1 MGLKGPGKRKSPDT
15 DIDLSVAAKKSRSK
29 LVPSSVP
36 RPLNPTPTS
45 SPSSSEDEVKIQF
58 VDSARAVKSEPGLP
72 KTARVERDS
81 MYEEVIRGW
90 LATVKRR
97 CKECSFHACSTA
109 RPRPHDS
116 DHVIVFEDTRSG
128 IADERCKSLP
138 RETALLL
145 SDLLSLGV
153 FSVWMCDPV
162 TFRNDIK
169 GTFEAIYHF
178 LAVHCELEGLR
189 RPDLY
194 NVYHHY
200 ASKRGPTVYNRY
212 K

>member
-1 MGLKGPGKRKSPDT
+1 MQQ
-15 DIDLSVAAKKSRSK
+15 K
-29 LVPSSVP
+29 L
-36 RPLNPTPTS
+36 N
-45 SPSSSEDEVKIQF
+45 
-58 VDSARAVKSEPGLP
+58 EP
-72 KTARVERDS
+72 K
-81 MYEEVIRGW
+81 
-90 LATVKRR
+90 
-97 CKECSFHACSTA
+97 CSFLACSTA

-116 DHVIVFEDTRSG
+116 DYVIVFEDTRSG
-128 IADERCKSLP
+128 IAGKRCKSLP

-153 FSVWMCDPV
+153 FSVWVCDPV
-162 TFRNDIK
+162 IFRNDIK
-169 GTFEAIYHF
+169 GLFEAIYHF